1 MGLKKRRHALSAT
14 VASVGPNI
22 AHSSPISS
30 DGFFR
35 AWRSALALGAPWVSG
50 LSLSPLG
57 LSLCPSLLRGV
68 GAARHLHHLA
78 LLLLD
83 LLPHELGLLELLH
96 QPEAAERPRGDPQ
109 EHEGLDA
116 GVGREPVAACAPAAG
131 QRSAAGSG

>member
-1 MGLKKRRHALSAT
+1 MKERVAALLKRDVRQLS
-14 VASVGPNI
+14 G
-22 AHSSPISS
+22 
-30 DGFFR
+30 R
-35 AWRSALALGAPWVSG
+35 
-50 LSLSPLG
+50 SLSPLG

-116 GVGREPVAACAPAAG
+116 GVGREPVAACAAAG
-131 QRSAAGSG
+131 QRSAAAAGGQRAAAGASAGAGEGCWEGGRDL